1 MTGIRELLAELV
13 GSIDAADGECS
24 YALGDPST
32 TGEWHVLGDLLTAPG
47 TIDALIEALL
57 DGEAAGHRD
66 VAGSY
71 LASWL
76 AGPIARLA
84 AAAWL
89 DGGRVL
95 HLEHDQ
101 VSVHFHEDGW
111 VDGVVLADAGL
122 KVGAH
127 DYAAGLTG
135 AHVVDA
141 LEQRRRLV
149 ADQIR
154 SVASQI
160 FDAVRARVPYGRSGM
175 WGSLADGLAGNIL
188 YSEQRR
194 PGGGD
199 PAGAWA
205 EIDALLDELARQ
217 VPELRARPRRQLIP
231 WSGGTRH
238 HHVRGTCCLYYKT
251 CSDPDP
257 CGDGYCS
264 TCPHRPDESRAE
276 RIVRWLENQRLEAAD
291 TASA

>member
-1 MTGIRELLAELV
+1 MTGIRDLLAELV
-13 GSIDAADGECS
+13 GRMDADYDECS

-32 TGEWHVLGDLLTAPG
+32 TDEWHVLGDLLTAPG
-47 TIDALIEALL
+47 TIDALIADLL
-57 DGEAAGHRD
+57 DGEAAGHSD

-76 AGPIARLA
+76 AGPIAQLI

-89 DGGRVL
+89 DGERVL
-95 HLEHDQ
+95 RLEHDQ

-111 VDGVVLADAGL
+111 VDGVVVADAGL
-122 KVGAH
+122 TVGAH
-127 DYAAGLTG
+127 DQAAGLTR
-135 AHVVDA
+135 ANVVDD

-154 SVASQI
+154 SLASPI

-175 WGSLADGLAGNIL
+175 WGSLADGLAGNTL
-188 YSEQRR
+188 FGEQRR

-199 PAGAWA
+199 PARAWTC
-205 EIDALLDELARQ
+205 IDALLDELARQ

-238 HHVRGTCCLYYKT
+238 QSVRGTCCLYYKT
-251 CSDPDP
+251 RADTDP
-257 CGDGYCS
+257 CADGYCT
-264 TCPHRPDESRAE
+264 TCPHRPDESRSE
-276 RIVRWLENQRLEAAD
+276 RITRWLEDQRLEATD
-291 TASA
+291 TAPA